1 MSNAGR
7 GKKYLLFRYDCFRS
21 SILVQSIVLHQSL
34 LSLMTSHETA
44 DENGEI
50 LLIAARQR
58 ALNLEHEAFH
68 SLIECINAG
77 YGTRAIPEHR
87 KEKTL
92 TALVRE
98 AAIKWL
104 KAKLKRV
111 KGDLKR
117 QCGVVFDTESAVPG
131 RRPSR
136 LWFGMR

>member
-1 MSNAGR
+1 MSNAVW
-7 GKKYLLFRYDCFRS
+7 GKEYLLYRYDCLRS
-21 SILVQSIVLHQSL
+21 TILVQSIVLHQSL
-34 LSLMTSHETA
+34 LSMMTSHETA
-44 DENGEI
+44 DENDEI
-50 LLIAARQR
+50 LLIAARQS
-58 ALNLEHEAFH
+58 ALNLTLEAFH
-68 SLIECINAG
+68 SLIKWIDGG
-77 YGTRAIPEHR
+77 YGTRTIPEHR

-92 TALVRE
+92 SALLRE
-98 AAIKWL
+98 VAIKRL